1 MHRMFKVVVTIAV
14 FAGGA
19 GMLLYSS
26 LGDAE
31 YYHHV
36 DELMESP
43 ESWEGKNL
51 RVHGFVEPG
60 SLQEDVVDQ
69 RMERNFVLERE
80 GKRIEVSH
88 AGPAPDTF
96 RELSEVV
103 AIGTLVREG
112 DRYVVEANELTA
124 KCPSKYDGDRRTSD
138 YAGDDSEATDDSEPS
153 IDSLPG
159 TDEAAEGY

>member
-1 MHRMFKVVVTIAV
+1 MQGRFVKVLVTIAV
-14 FAGGA
+14 VLGGA
-19 GMLLYSS
+19 GMLIYSS

-43 ESWEGKNL
+43 EAWEGRNL

-60 SLQEDVVDQ
+60 SLVEEVVGQ
-69 RMERNFVLERE
+69 RMERRFVLEHE
-80 GKRIEVSH
+80 GERIEVHH

-103 AIGTLVREG
+103 AMGQLVKQDDG
-112 DRYVVEANELTA
+112 RYILDANELMA
-124 KCPSKYDGDRRTSD
+124 KCPSKYEGESRISD
-138 YAGDDSEATDDSEPS
+138 FGADPEPNFGSMPMGQDAGA
-153 IDSLPG
+153 
-159 TDEAAEGY
+159 Y